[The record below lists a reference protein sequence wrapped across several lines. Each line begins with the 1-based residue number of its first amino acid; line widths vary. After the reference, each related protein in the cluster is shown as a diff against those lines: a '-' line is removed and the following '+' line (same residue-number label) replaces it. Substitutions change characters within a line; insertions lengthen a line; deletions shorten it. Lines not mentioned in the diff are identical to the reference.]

1 MPCTVHAAVG
11 RLGSLLRWD
20 SWPPALQAAVHA
32 IYPAIIVYQSAQ
44 RLKPT
49 DGLEEASMSSMVK
62 DQYGQCPASAPAPP
76 QGVPGGSGQLGT
88 PRLREAGPLGAQP
101 LPRILERA
109 ASRAADLTA
118 VDPSPGMR
126 ARRFQGLLAAACLA
140 ATWHGSKRQQVK
152 D

>member
-44 RLKPT
+44 RLRPS
-49 DGLEEASMSSMVK
+49 DGLEEASMNRMVK
-62 DQYGQCPASAPAPP
+62 ATCWQCRARLLRPLSARLAALASS
-76 QGVPGGSGQLGT
+76 VLSG
-88 PRLREAGPLGAQP
+88 REAGPLGAWP
-101 LPRILERA
+101 LPRELERA
-109 ASRAADLTA
+109 ASKAADSTA
-118 VDPSPGMR
+118 FDPSGMR